1 MRVIIRFVEKP
12 IPYYAV
18 SGRGWA
24 DVATTPEGAV
34 KIAALHV
41 GLAEDDS
48 LALRIAWEDV
58 PEDFAAPDLMF
69 MEMPVGDDLQN

>member
-12 IPYYAV
+12 IPYYSV

-34 KIAALHV
+34 KVAALHV

-58 PEDFAAPDLMF
+58 PENFAAPDLMF
-69 MEMPVGDDLQN
+69 MEMPTGDDLSN

>member
-12 IPYYAV
+12 IPYFAV

-24 DVATTPEGAV
+24 DVATTAEGAV
-34 KIAALHV
+34 KVAALHV
-41 GLAEDDS
+41 GLADDDS
-48 LALRIAWEDV
+48 LALRIAWEDE

-69 MEMPVGDDLQN
+69 LEMPAGDDLPN